1 MNMMIPTLL
10 MVGLFGCQTT
20 GEKPVKLETK
30 EEKVSYSIGRN
41 IGSSLKR
48 DSITIVPE
56 AFLRGIMDAKA
67 DSAQQ
72 LMTDQ
77 ECQVVLTELQ
87 QEMQTRKTENAK
99 ALSEKNR
106 LEGEA
111 FLKENGTKEG
121 VVTLPSG
128 LQYKVLGAGKGKSP
142 KETSTVTVNY
152 VGKLLDGTEFDSS
165 YKRGEPATFP
175 LNGVIRGWTEG
186 LQLMKEGSKYEF
198 YIPASLAYGENGAGG
213 VIPPNATL
221 IFQVELIAVQ

>member
-1 MNMMIPTLL
+1 L
-10 MVGLFGCQTT
+10 
-20 GEKPVKLETK
+20 
-30 EEKVSYSIGRN
+30 N
-41 IGSSLKR
+41 IGNSLKR

-67 DSAQQ
+67 DSAQR

-77 ECQVVLTELQ
+77 ECQVVLSEFQ
-87 QEMQTRKTENAK
+87 QEMQTRKADNAK
-99 ALSEKNR
+99 AASEKNR
-106 LEGEA
+106 VDGEA
-111 FLKENGTKEG
+111 FLAENAKKEG

-128 LQYKVLGAGKGKSP
+128 LQYKVLGEGRGKTP

-152 VGKLLDGTEFDSS
+152 AGKLLDGTEFDSS

-186 LQLMKEGSKYEF
+186 LQLMKEGAKYEF